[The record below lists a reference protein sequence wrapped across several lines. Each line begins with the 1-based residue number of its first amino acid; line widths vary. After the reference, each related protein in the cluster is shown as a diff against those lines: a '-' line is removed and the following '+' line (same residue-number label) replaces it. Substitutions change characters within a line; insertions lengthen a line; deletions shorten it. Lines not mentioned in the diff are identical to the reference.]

1 MRGDTIRRRGAD
13 PLAITDEPSCGPAD
27 LLVRRRTSAR
37 PGAHARLHDAPV
49 GVTRYRA
56 DGLMARR
63 MLGAPPVLDRVRRAI
78 FGAPKDVKDPHA
90 FHQLSLV
97 ALLAWVGLGAD
108 GLSSS
113 AYGPEEAFKQLGEHQ
128 GLAILLALAT
138 AVTVFIISYA
148 YSRVIEHFPSGGG
161 GYVVATKLLG
171 RNWGVL
177 SGCALLVDYVLTI
190 TVSIA
195 SGADAVFSL
204 LPASWAPAKMPVEL
218 GGLLVLT
225 IMNIRGVKES
235 VTALVPIFM
244 TFVVTHAVLLVSIL
258 GRHVTEIPA
267 VSREVGTSISHTVAS
282 LGMLGTLKL
291 FVRAY
296 SLGGGTY
303 TGIEAVSN
311 GVGIMREPRVK
322 TAKRT
327 MVMMALSLAITAG
340 GILLCYLLVH
350 VEPDPNKT
358 MNTVLFERFADSF
371 TLGGLRVGHGFV
383 WISLLSEGALLFVA
397 AQTGFVDGP
406 RVMANMAIDSWL
418 PHRFSALSERLSM
431 RNGVILMGG
440 ASVAALLYTHGDVGR
455 LVVMYSINVFLTFSL
470 SEFGM
475 SKFWI
480 QHRKEHAKEWKRHLP
495 VHLTG
500 LTLCL
505 TILAVT
511 LAEKFSEGGWLT
523 LVITGLCFGLCQLI
537 NRHYNLVVRA
547 IRALDHD
554 FPAPEDVDGSVEATL
569 AKLPE
574 RYRSMAVDREEGAG
588 APSAEHPVAIL
599 FVGGYGGL
607 GRHALFTLL
616 RMFKRHFRGV
626 VFVSVA
632 VVDSDVFKGGE
643 EVEAL
648 EARTRQSLE
657 RYERFGRSLG
667 LATASAFSVG
677 TEVAVEAEK
686 LGTELFRKYPEGLV
700 VAGQLIF
707 EEDTLWNRAL
717 HNETAFL
724 IQQRLQRVGV
734 PMVVLPVRLDLKRVL
749 TAAPAAAAAA

>member
-1 MRGDTIRRRGAD
+1 MSIW
-13 PLAITDEPSCGPAD
+13 S
-27 LLVRRRTSAR
+27 
-37 PGAHARLHDAPV
+37 RL
-49 GVTRYRA
+49 
-56 DGLMARR
+56 
-63 MLGAPPVLDRVRRAI
+63 RRAV

-113 AYGPEEAFKQLGEHQ
+113 AYGPEEAFRQLGEHQ

-138 AVTVFIISYA
+138 AMTVFIISYA

-171 RNWGVL
+171 ARWGVL
-177 SGCALLVDYVLTI
+177 SGAALLVDYVLTI
-190 TVSIA
+190 TVSIS

-204 LPASWAPAKMPVEL
+204 FPPHWAGAKLYVEIIAL
-218 GGLLVLT
+218 MVLT
-225 IMNIRGVKES
+225 TMNIRGVKES

-244 TFVVTHAVLLVSIL
+244 TFVVTHAFLLAAIL

-267 VSREVGTSISHTVAS
+267 VSAEVSTSIQHTVAS
-282 LGMLGTLKL
+282 LGMLGTVKL

-311 GVGIMREPRVK
+311 GVSIMREPRVP

-340 GILLCYLLVH
+340 GIILCYLLVH
-350 VEPDPNKT
+350 VAPDPNKT
-358 MNTVLFERFADSF
+358 MNTVLFERFADGF
-371 TLGGLRVGHGFV
+371 MLGGLPVGHAFV
-383 WISLLSEGALLFVA
+383 WVALLSEGALLFVA

-418 PHRFSALSERLSM
+418 PHRFAALSERLSM
-431 RNGVILMGG
+431 RNGVLLMGG
-440 ASVAALLYTHGDVGR
+440 ASVAALLYTHGDVSK

-480 QHRKEHAKEWKRHLP
+480 QHRKEHPRDWYRHLP

-500 LTLCL
+500 LTLCV
-505 TILAVT
+505 TILVVT
-511 LAEKFSEGGWLT
+511 VIEKIGEGGWLT
-523 LVITGLCFGLCQLI
+523 LVITMLLVGLCVLVK
-537 NRHYNLVVRA
+537 RHYRLVGLA
-547 IRALDHD
+547 IQAMDKD
-554 FPAPEDVDGSVEATL
+554 FPAPQDIPGTVESTRADDASVS
-569 AKLPE
+569 P
-574 RYRSMAVDREEGAG
+574 D
-588 APSAEHPVAIL
+588 AEHPVAIL

-607 GRHALFTLL
+607 GRHALFTML
-616 RMFKRHFRGV
+616 RMFPGHFKAA
-626 VFVSVA
+626 VFVSIA
-632 VVDSDVFKGGE
+632 VVDSDVFKGE
-643 EVEAL
+643 QEVSAL
-648 EARTRQSLE
+648 EQRTREHLA

-667 LATASAFSVG
+667 LATSSAYSVG

-686 LGTELFRKYPEGLV
+686 VGSELYKKYPRGLV

-707 EEDTLWNRAL
+707 EEDTLWTRAL

-724 IQQRLQRVGV
+724 IQRRLQHVGV
-734 PMVVLPVRLDLKRVL
+734 PMVVMPVRLDLRRAQDMV
-749 TAAPAAAAAA
+749 APKTERPKVAPDAAA